1 LEFRVRSKKPVEIKK
16 IIRRTTNSLLRT
28 NYDEYM
34 DKKVIL
40 IVEDDPT
47 VGESLRLLF
56 KKRGHEILLALNG
69 KEALQL
75 FRHEIVDLVVTD
87 VVMPKM
93 DGIEL
98 LEAVKGLRP
107 ETEVIVISAQGT
119 IEKAVQAMKLG
130 AFDFIEK
137 PINPRVISLLV
148 ERALEKQTLILQNRD
163 LRSRLEDKFHFKNI
177 IGRSEKMVNI
187 FELIQHIAPYDSSVL
202 IIGESGTGKELI
214 ANAIHYN
221 SPRASMPFIK
231 VSCASLSEGIIES
244 ELFGH
249 EKGAFTGAIASRKG
263 RFELAHQGTLFLD
276 EVEDIPPATQ
286 IKLLRILQEG
296 EFERVGGNKTIKV
309 NIRIIAASNRDLQE
323 GVKRGIFREDLYY
336 RLNVVNIKLPALR
349 DRRDDIPF
357 LVNFF
362 IEKYN
367 QKYHMKVK
375 GISQKA
381 MNLLTDYEWMG
392 NVRELENTIESILVI
407 NSPGVI
413 DIQHLPQE
421 FRDFKEKP
429 EVVPIKIGTPLEEV
443 EKEML
448 IQTLRATKGNKRKA
462 AKLLGINV
470 RTIHRKI
477 EEIGETT
484 FMWRELDKQ

>member
-1 LEFRVRSKKPVEIKK
+1 
-16 IIRRTTNSLLRT
+16 
-28 NYDEYM
+28 M
-34 DKKVIL
+34 DKKLIL

-47 VGESLRLLF
+47 VGESLRLLL
-56 KKRGHEILLALNG
+56 KKKGHETLLAANG
-69 KEALQL
+69 KEGLQL
-75 FRHEIVDLVVTD
+75 FRHEVVDLVITD

-163 LRSRLEDKFHFKNI
+163 LRSKLEDKFHFKNI
-177 IGRSEKMVNI
+177 IGRSEKMVKI
-187 FELIQHIAPYDSSVL
+187 FELIHHIAPYDSSIL

-221 SPRASMPFIK
+221 SPRASLPFIK

-286 IKLLRILQEG
+286 IKLLRVLQEG

-323 GVKRGIFREDLYY
+323 AVKRGLFREDLYY

-357 LVNFF
+357 LANFF

-367 QKYHMKVK
+367 QKYRMKVK

-381 MNLLTDYEWMG
+381 MNFLSDYVWTG

-407 NSPGVI
+407 NSPEVI
-413 DIQHLPQE
+413 DVQHLPQE
-421 FRDFKEKP
+421 FPEFKEKP
-429 EVVPIKIGTPLEEV
+429 EVVSIKIGTPLEKV

-448 IQTLRATKGNKRKA
+448 IQTLKATKGNKRKA

-477 EEIGETT
+477 EEMGETT
-484 FMWRELDKQ
+484 FI

>member
-1 LEFRVRSKKPVEIKK
+1 
-16 IIRRTTNSLLRT
+16 
-28 NYDEYM
+28 M
-34 DKKVIL
+34 DKRLIL
-40 IVEDDPT
+40 IVEDDPK
-47 VGESLRLLF
+47 VGESLRLLL
-56 KKRGHEILLALNG
+56 KKRGYGILLAANG
-69 KEALQL
+69 KEALSL
-75 FRHEIVDLVVTD
+75 FRQEVVDLVITD
-87 VVMPKM
+87 LVMPKM

-98 LEAVKGLRP
+98 LEAVKNLRP

-130 AFDFIEK
+130 AFDFIQK
-137 PINPRVISLLV
+137 PINPRVISLVV

-177 IGRSEKMVNI
+177 IGRSEKMVKV
-187 FELIQHIAPYDSSVL
+187 FELIHHIAPYDSSVL

-263 RFELAHQGTLFLD
+263 RFEMAHQGTLFLD

-286 IKLLRILQEG
+286 IKLLRVLQES
-296 EFERVGGNKTIKV
+296 EFERVGGNKTLQV
-309 NIRIIAASNRDLQE
+309 DIRIIASSNRDLQE
-323 GVKRGIFREDLYY
+323 AVRNGIFREDLYY
-336 RLNVVNIKLPALR
+336 RLNVVNIKLPPLR
-349 DRRDDIPF
+349 DRREDIAF

-362 IEKYN
+362 IDKFN
-367 QKYHMKVK
+367 QKYNMKVK
-375 GISQKA
+375 GISQRA
-381 MNLLTDYEWMG
+381 MNILIDYDWSG

-407 NSPGVI
+407 NSPEVI

-421 FRDFKEKP
+421 TKDFKERP
-429 EVVPIKIGTPLEEV
+429 EVIPIKIGTPLEEV
-443 EKEML
+443 EREML
-448 IQTLRATKGNKRKA
+448 VRTLKATKGNKRKA

-477 EEIGETT
+477 EELHEPYSA
-484 FMWRELDKQ
+484 

>member
-1 LEFRVRSKKPVEIKK
+1 
-16 IIRRTTNSLLRT
+16 
-28 NYDEYM
+28 M

-381 MNLLTDYEWMG
+381 MNLLTDYEWTG

-477 EEIGETT
+477 EEIGETA

>member
-1 LEFRVRSKKPVEIKK
+1 
-16 IIRRTTNSLLRT
+16 
-28 NYDEYM
+28 
-34 DKKVIL
+34 
-40 IVEDDPT
+40 
-47 VGESLRLLF
+47 
-56 KKRGHEILLALNG
+56 LASNG
-69 KEALQL
+69 KEALPL
-75 FRHEIVDLVVTD
+75 FRQGSIELVITDL
-87 VVMPKM
+87 VMPKM

-98 LEAVKGLRP
+98 LEAVKSMRP

-163 LRSRLEDKFHFKNI
+163 LRSRLEEKFHFKNI
-177 IGRSEKMVNI
+177 VGRSETMVKI
-187 FELIQHIAPYDSSVL
+187 FELIDHIAPYDSSVL

-214 ANAIHYN
+214 ANSIHYR

-263 RFELAHQGTLFLD
+263 RFEMAHQGTLFLD

-286 IKLLRILQEG
+286 IKLLRVLQEG
-296 EFERVGGNKTIKV
+296 EFEKVGGNKTIKV

-323 GVKRGIFREDLYY
+323 AVRKGTFREDLYY

-349 DRRDDIPF
+349 DRREDIPF

-362 IEKYN
+362 IEKFN
-367 QKYHMKVK
+367 QKYHMGVK
-375 GISQKA
+375 GISQRA
-381 MNLLTDYEWMG
+381 MSLLMDYQWSG

-407 NSPGVI
+407 NSPDVI
-413 DIQHLPQE
+413 DLPHLPQE
-421 FRDFKEKP
+421 IREFKEGV
-429 EVVPIKIGTPLEEV
+429 EVIPIKIGTPLEEV
-443 EKEML
+443 EMEML
-448 IQTLRATKGNKRKA
+448 IHTLKATKGNKRRA
-462 AKLLGINV
+462 AELLGINV
-470 RTIHRKI
+470 RTIHRKM
-477 EEIGETT
+477 EGMDESYSTQTEHDEK
-484 FMWRELDKQ
+484 R

>member
-1 LEFRVRSKKPVEIKK
+1 
-16 IIRRTTNSLLRT
+16 
-28 NYDEYM
+28 
-34 DKKVIL
+34 
-40 IVEDDPT
+40 
-47 VGESLRLLF
+47 
-56 KKRGHEILLALNG
+56 
-69 KEALQL
+69 
-75 FRHEIVDLVVTD
+75 
-87 VVMPKM
+87 MPKM

-98 LEAVKGLRP
+98 LEAVKNLRP

-130 AFDFIEK
+130 AFDFIQK
-137 PINPRVISLLV
+137 PINPRVICLVV

-177 IGRSEKMVNI
+177 IGRSEKMVKV
-187 FELIQHIAPYDSSVL
+187 FELIHHIAPYDSSVL

-263 RFELAHQGTLFLD
+263 RFEMAHQGTLFLD

-286 IKLLRILQEG
+286 IKLLRVLQES
-296 EFERVGGNKTIKV
+296 EFERVGGNKTLQV
-309 NIRIIAASNRDLQE
+309 DIRIIASSNRDLQE
-323 GVKRGIFREDLYY
+323 AVRNGTFREDLYY
-336 RLNVVNIKLPALR
+336 RLNVVNIKLPPLR
-349 DRRDDIPF
+349 DRREDIAF

-362 IEKYN
+362 IDKFN
-367 QKYHMKVK
+367 QKYNMKVK
-375 GISQKA
+375 GISQRA
-381 MNLLTDYEWMG
+381 MNILIDYDWSG

-407 NSPGVI
+407 NSPEVI

-421 FRDFKEKP
+421 TKDFKERP
-429 EVVPIKIGTPLEEV
+429 EVIPIKIGTPLEEV
-443 EKEML
+443 EREML
-448 IQTLRATKGNKRKA
+448 VQTLKATKGNKRKA

-477 EEIGETT
+477 EELHEPYSA
-484 FMWRELDKQ
+484 

>member
-1 LEFRVRSKKPVEIKK
+1 MRMAFLIEAME
-16 IIRRTTNSLLRT
+16 
-28 NYDEYM
+28 
-34 DKKVIL
+34 KKVIL
-40 IVEDDPT
+40 IAEDDPT
-47 VGESLRLLF
+47 VGESLRLLL
-56 KKRGHEILLALNG
+56 KKKGHEMLLASNG

-75 FRHEIVDLVVTD
+75 FRHETVDLVITD

-119 IEKAVQAMKLG
+119 IEKAVQAMKSG

-177 IGRSEKMVNI
+177 IGRSEKMVKI
-187 FELIQHIAPYDSSVL
+187 FELIRHIAPYDSSVL

-221 SPRASMPFIK
+221 SPRASLPFIK

-249 EKGAFTGAIASRKG
+249 EKGAFTGAVTSRKG

-286 IKLLRILQEG
+286 IKLLRVLQEG
-296 EFERVGGNKTIKV
+296 EFERVGGNKTNKV

-323 GVKRGIFREDLYY
+323 AVKQGTFREDLYY
-336 RLNVVNIKLPALR
+336 RLNVVNIKLPRLR

-362 IEKYN
+362 VEKYN
-367 QKYHMKVK
+367 QKYHMKVE
-375 GISQKA
+375 GVSQRT
-381 MNLLTDYEWMG
+381 MNLLMDYEWTG
-392 NVRELENTIESILVI
+392 NVRELENAIESMMVI
-407 NSPGVI
+407 SSPKVI

-421 FRDFKEKP
+421 MRDLKGKTELIQFE
-429 EVVPIKIGTPLEEV
+429 IGTPLEEI

-484 FMWRELDKQ
+484 PL

>member
-1 LEFRVRSKKPVEIKK
+1 MSVP
-16 IIRRTTNSLLRT
+16 
-28 NYDEYM
+28 NYLDERM

-56 KKRGHEILLALNG
+56 KKKGHEILLALNG

-75 FRHEIVDLVVTD
+75 FRHEIVDLVITD

-177 IGRSEKMVNI
+177 IGRSEKMVKI
-187 FELIQHIAPYDSSVL
+187 FELIHHIAPYDSSVL

-221 SPRASMPFIK
+221 SPRAPMPFIK

-249 EKGAFTGAIASRKG
+249 ERGAFTGAIASRKG

-286 IKLLRILQEG
+286 IKLLRVLQEG

-323 GVKRGIFREDLYY
+323 GVKRGVFREDLYY

-381 MNLLTDYEWMG
+381 MNLLTDYEWTG
-392 NVRELENTIESILVI
+392 NVRELENSIESILVI

-413 DIQHLPQE
+413 DIHHLPQE

-477 EEIGETT
+477 GEIGETT
-484 FMWRELDKQ
+484 FMLRELDKQ

>member
-1 LEFRVRSKKPVEIKK
+1 ME
-16 IIRRTTNSLLRT
+16 
-28 NYDEYM
+28 
-34 DKKVIL
+34 KKVIL
-40 IVEDDPT
+40 IAEDDPT
-47 VGESLRLLF
+47 VGESLRLLL
-56 KKRGHEILLALNG
+56 KKKGYTISLAPNG
-69 KEALQL
+69 KEALHL
-75 FRHEIVDLVVTD
+75 FRQGNIDLVITD

-98 LEAVKGLRP
+98 LETVKSLRP
-107 ETEVIVISAQGT
+107 ETEGIVISAQGT
-119 IEKAVQAMKLG
+119 IEKAVQAIKLG

-137 PINPRVISLLV
+137 PINPRVIVLVV
-148 ERALEKQTLILQNRD
+148 ERALEKQTLILQNQN

-177 IGRSEKMVNI
+177 IGRSKKMVKI
-187 FELIQHIAPYDSSVL
+187 FELISHIAPYDSSVL

-214 ANAIHYN
+214 ANAIHYK
-221 SPRASMPFIK
+221 SPRAPMPFIK

-263 RFELAHQGTLFLD
+263 RFEMAHQGTLFLD
-276 EVEDIPPATQ
+276 EVGDIPPATQ
-286 IKLLRILQEG
+286 IKLLRVLQEG
-296 EFERVGGNKTIKV
+296 EFERVGGNRTIKV

-323 GVKRGIFREDLYY
+323 AVKRGSFREDLYY
-336 RLNVVNIKLPALR
+336 RLNVVNIKLPPLK

-381 MNLLTDYEWMG
+381 MNRLSDYEWTG

-407 NSPGVI
+407 NSPEVV
-413 DIQHLPQE
+413 DIQHFPQE
-421 FRDFKEKP
+421 FRDLKEKP
-429 EVVPIKIGTPLEEV
+429 EVG
-443 EKEML
+443 
-448 IQTLRATKGNKRKA
+448 
-462 AKLLGINV
+462 
-470 RTIHRKI
+470 
-477 EEIGETT
+477 
-484 FMWRELDKQ
+484 

>member
-1 LEFRVRSKKPVEIKK
+1 
-16 IIRRTTNSLLRT
+16 
-28 NYDEYM
+28 M
-34 DKKVIL
+34 DKKTIL
-40 IVEDDPT
+40 VVEDDPT
-47 VGESLRLLF
+47 VGESIRVLL
-56 KKRGHEILLALNG
+56 KKRGYEIILASNG

-75 FRHEIVDLVVTD
+75 FRQEMADLVITD
-87 VVMPKM
+87 LVMPKM

-98 LEAVKGLRP
+98 LEAVKRVRP

-119 IEKAVQAMKLG
+119 IEKAVTAMKLG

-137 PINPRVISLLV
+137 PINPKVISLVV

-177 IGRSEKMVNI
+177 IGRSTQMVKI
-187 FELIQHIAPYDSSVL
+187 FELIRHIAPYDSSVL

-249 EKGAFTGAIASRKG
+249 EKGAFTGAITSRKG
-263 RFELAHQGTLFLD
+263 RFELAHNGTLFLD
-276 EVEDIPPATQ
+276 EVEDIPPSTQ
-286 IKLLRILQEG
+286 IKLLRVLQEG

-309 NIRIIAASNRDLQE
+309 NIRIVAASNRDLQE
-323 GVKRGIFREDLYY
+323 EVRRGTFREDLFY
-336 RLNVVNIKLPALR
+336 RLNVVNIKLPPLR
-349 DRRDDIPF
+349 ERKEDIPF

-367 QKYHMKVK
+367 QKYQMNVK

-381 MNLLTDYEWMG
+381 MNFLIDYPWTG
-392 NVRELENTIESILVI
+392 NVRELENTIESIMVV
-407 NSPGVI
+407 NSPEVI
-413 DIQHLPQE
+413 EVQHLPPE
-421 FRDFKEKP
+421 IRDFKVSA
-429 EVVPIKIGTPLEEV
+429 EVIPIRIGTPLGEV
-443 EKEML
+443 EKELL
-448 IQTLRATKGNKRKA
+448 IHTLRWTRGNKKKA
-462 AKLLGINV
+462 AQLLGINV
-470 RTIHRKI
+470 RTIHRKM
-477 EEIGETT
+477 EEIE
-484 FMWRELDKQ
+484 RNL

>member
-1 LEFRVRSKKPVEIKK
+1 MEMEKR
-16 IIRRTTNSLLRT
+16 
-28 NYDEYM
+28 
-34 DKKVIL
+34 VIL

-47 VGESLRLLF
+47 VGESIRLLL
-56 KKRGHEILLALNG
+56 KKRGYAILLAPNG
-69 KEALQL
+69 KEALHL
-75 FRHEIVDLVVTD
+75 FRQEFVDLVITD
-87 VVMPKM
+87 LVMPKM

-98 LEAVKGLRP
+98 LEAVKGLRS

-119 IEKAVQAMKLG
+119 IEKAVQAIKLG

-163 LRSRLEDKFHFKNI
+163 LRSKLEDKFHFKNI
-177 IGRSEKMVNI
+177 IGRSEKMVKI
-187 FELIQHIAPYDSSVL
+187 FELIRHIAPYDSSVL

-263 RFELAHQGTLFLD
+263 RFEMAHQGTLFLD
-276 EVEDIPPATQ
+276 EVEDIPLTTQ
-286 IKLLRILQEG
+286 IKLLRVLQEG

-323 GVKRGIFREDLYY
+323 AVRSGIFREDLYY

-349 DRRDDIPF
+349 DRGEDIPF
-357 LVNFF
+357 LINFF
-362 IEKYN
+362 IEKFN

-375 GISQKA
+375 GISQRA
-381 MNLLTDYEWMG
+381 MNLLIENKWSG
-392 NVRELENTIESILVI
+392 NVRELENTLESIMVI
-407 NSPGVI
+407 NSPEVI
-413 DIQHLPQE
+413 DIPHLPQE
-421 FRDFKEKP
+421 IRDFKGRP

-443 EKEML
+443 EREML

-462 AKLLGINV
+462 AQLLGINV
-470 RTIHRKI
+470 RTIHRKM
-477 EEIGETT
+477 EGMHEPHSA
-484 FMWRELDKQ
+484 

>member
-1 LEFRVRSKKPVEIKK
+1 
-16 IIRRTTNSLLRT
+16 
-28 NYDEYM
+28 M

-40 IVEDDPT
+40 IAEDDPR
-47 VGESLRLLF
+47 VGESLRLLL
-56 KKRGHEILLALNG
+56 KKKGHEIILASNG
-69 KEALQL
+69 KEGLQL
-75 FRHEIVDLVVTD
+75 FRHKIVDLVITD
-87 VVMPKM
+87 LVMPKM
-93 DGIEL
+93 DGVEL
-98 LEAVKGLRP
+98 LEAIKGLRP

-163 LRSRLEDKFHFKNI
+163 LRSRLEDKFHFKNV
-177 IGRSEKMVNI
+177 IGRSERMVKI
-187 FELIQHIAPYDSSVL
+187 FELIRHIAPYDSSVL
-202 IIGESGTGKELI
+202 IMGESGTGKELI

-221 SPRASMPFIK
+221 SPRASMAFIK

-286 IKLLRILQEG
+286 IKLLRVLQEG
-296 EFERVGGNKTIKV
+296 EFERVGGNKTIRV

-323 GVKRGIFREDLYY
+323 AVKEGRFREDLYY
-336 RLNVVNIKLPALR
+336 RLNVVNIKLPPLR

-367 QKYHMKVK
+367 RKYRMKVK
-375 GISQKA
+375 GVSQKA
-381 MNLLTDYEWMG
+381 MNLLTDYEWTG
-392 NVRELENTIESILVI
+392 NVRELENTLESILVI
-407 NSPGVI
+407 NSPDVI
-413 DIQHLPQE
+413 DVQHLSQE
-421 FRDFKEKP
+421 MRDFKQRP
-429 EVVPIKIGTPLEEV
+429 EAILIKIGTPLEEV
-443 EKEML
+443 EKEILME
-448 IQTLRATKGNKRKA
+448 TLRTTKGNKRKA
-462 AKLLGINV
+462 AQLLGINV
-470 RTIHRKI
+470 RTIHRKM
-477 EEIGETT
+477 EGMEAFGETSLA
-484 FMWRELDKQ
+484 LDRVKAKRAAKGHTL